1 MLLHCSYF
9 NYGTDFNE
17 ILDMIFSNKASVNFY
32 MFHGGTNWGF
42 MNGANVM
49 DTTPFYAPDVAS
61 YGKYPRHFVKG
72 SETVEFNFLLYKFN
86 TTVYYLTQ

>member
-1 MLLHCSYF
+1 
-9 NYGTDFNE
+9 
-17 ILDMIFSNKASVNFY
+17 

-72 SETVEFNFLLYKFN
+72 IEIVEFNF
-86 TTVYYLTQ
+86 VI